1 MSAISDLIKIVK
13 ANEKIR
19 KERSASDELGGSQE
33 QLTHGPLANNL
44 QGSYAA
50 NGSRWDMFF
59 CDKMSADIVM
69 LYLSRMAQIYLQT
82 GDMNL
87 TGPIPK
93 KIKDLLV
100 RDYYFVHT
108 SK

>member
-1 MSAISDLIKIVK
+1 MSVIGDLIKTTKV
-13 ANEKIR
+13 NEKIR

-33 QLTHGPLANNL
+33 QLTYGPLANNL
-44 QGSYAA
+44 QGSYGA

-59 CDKMSADIVM
+59 CDKISADIVM
-69 LYLSRMAQIYLQT
+69 VYLGRMSQVYLQT

-108 SK
+108 SE